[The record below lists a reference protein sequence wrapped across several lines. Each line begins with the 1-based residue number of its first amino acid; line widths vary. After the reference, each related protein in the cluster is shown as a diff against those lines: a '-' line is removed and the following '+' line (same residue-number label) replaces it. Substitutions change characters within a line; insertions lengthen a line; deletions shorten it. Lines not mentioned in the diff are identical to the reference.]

1 MGEEVKNSISE
12 DVKDPIDQLR
22 FPPEVEKEMQEMIL
36 RVGSEF
42 WGREGISQST
52 RSLAT
57 MAILCTRG
65 LQDELAIHVRLGQE
79 QFGVSRGEICELI
92 RHCGLYAGMPM
103 AVSAFRTVARVFE
116 EMDAE

>member
-1 MGEEVKNSISE
+1 MSEEVRNP
-12 DVKDPIDQLR
+12 VDQLA
-22 FPPEVEKEMQEMIL
+22 FPPEVEKEMREMIT
-36 RVGSEF
+36 RVGGEF
-42 WGREGISQST
+42 WGREAISPST

-65 LQDELAIHVRLGQE
+65 LQEELAIHVRLGQE
-79 QFGVSRGEICELI
+79 QFGVSRVEICELI
-92 RHCGLYAGMPM
+92 RHCALYAGFPI